1 MLLGTKMQLLRI
13 PDERDHPFRRKAI
26 GDSGARRSVVP
37 GNVITDSGQ
46 ADRLFRGRRSPIPA
60 NAVAHRLTG
69 RAQWVPR
76 RREPRHAGLETT
88 DETIARDP
96 ETQVRLRAVP
106 PGHSIG
112 LRGRGGDSRGV
123 PAAGA
128 AGGTDLA
135 AA

>member
-1 MLLGTKMQLLRI
+1 MVSMRI
-13 PDERDHPFRRKAI
+13 PDHPDHPYRRKAI
-26 GDSGARRSVVP
+26 ADSKARRSLVP
-37 GNVITDSGQ
+37 GIVITRSGQ
-46 ADRLFRGRRSPIPA
+46 RDHRFRARRSPIPA
-60 NAVAHRLTG
+60 NAIAHRLTG
-69 RAQWVPR
+69 RAQWDPR

-106 PGHSIG
+106 PGHRTG
-112 LRGRGGDSRGV
+112 LRGGGGNSLGV

-128 AGGTDLA
+128 PGGTDLA